1 MALGFPILDQ
11 IRTGVSAVGKRKLLI
26 GAGVL
31 GVAAIGAYAVVKP
44 KPKLPVSVAG
54 VVPKLGHG
62 GGTRNHAVSAYDQHL
77 MAYQDKLDAKKAAA
91 TGGSYAGPFGSA
103 VANHPEQMAQPVTP
117 PIVAVDQT
125 LPAHSS
131 PPPPSTQ
138 PTQPVQQPG
147 GADPRVP
154 DPPPASVASY
164 DPSRYK
170 AYEAEIRMLMGQ
182 MSGPGP
188 VTNVIVKP
196 VVAKD
201 PPPMPVT
208 TAQGGPSSRE
218 TGKLP
223 FGAPRLRPRVLIP
236 AGHGIYGV
244 TKLAVS
250 SDQGGSPVEVQA
262 LSGPI
267 AGDDMLGSFSRE
279 GDRLVV
285 KLTSITLKDGEQA
298 SINALV
304 VTPDTMRTAVAT
316 SVNEHYVDR
325 IVLPAAAA
333 FVEALGG
340 SLGQSGSIE
349 QTSPLG
355 GLTVFSHVNTGQAVA
370 AGFGNAAGTLG
381 NIIQQ
386 TAPKGPTVNLA
397 AGTDV
402 GVLFLSPL
410 KAATP

>member
-1 MALGFPILDQ
+1 
-11 IRTGVSAVGKRKLLI
+11 
-26 GAGVL
+26 
-31 GVAAIGAYAVVKP
+31 
-44 KPKLPVSVAG
+44 
-54 VVPKLGHG
+54 
-62 GGTRNHAVSAYDQHL
+62 
-77 MAYQDKLDAKKAAA
+77 
-91 TGGSYAGPFGSA
+91 
-103 VANHPEQMAQPVTP
+103 
-117 PIVAVDQT
+117 
-125 LPAHSS
+125 
-131 PPPPSTQ
+131 STQ
-138 PTQPVQQPG
+138 PTHPAA
-147 GADPRVP
+147 GADPTTTQP
-154 DPPPASVASY
+154 TPMSVGSY
-164 DPSRYK
+164 DQARYQ
-170 AYEAEIRMLMGQ
+170 AYANQIKMLMGQ

-188 VTNVIVKP
+188 QTDVIIKP
-196 VVAKD
+196 VAAKG

-208 TAQGGPSSRE
+208 ATQDDPAGVS
-218 TGKLP
+218 GKIP
-223 FGAPRLRPRVLIP
+223 FGRPRGRATVLIP
-236 AGHGIYGV
+236 AGHGVYGV

-267 AGDDMLGSFSRE
+267 AGDDMIGSFSRE

-285 KLTSITLKDGEQA
+285 KLTSITLKNGEQA

-340 SLGQSGSIE
+340 SLGQSGSVE

-355 GLTVFSHVNTGQAVA
+355 GLTVFSHVNTAQAVA

-381 NIIQQ
+381 NIIEQ
-386 TAPKGPTVNLA
+386 TAPKGPTVKLA